1 MALLYRAEMRPT
13 KLELLVDWLPGRD
26 WARGLGAGELNR
38 VAAYRF
44 DDPAGQVGI
53 ETILVRAGQGPILQ
67 VPLTYRDA
75 ALPGADEWLIGTS
88 EHSVLGRR
96 WVYDGCGDPVYAAA
110 LAGAILADTGQ
121 AAEFVEIDGELVGR
135 APTMEIASTVTAPDR
150 PTVDFINQVI
160 EGDTTTIVTPLVE
173 LLVVRRPGQMEPPGS
188 GTDGAAL
195 TGRWDGQPGPLPL
208 AYATLRRPPA
218 PE

>member
-1 MALLYRAEMRPT
+1 MGLLYRAEIQPT
-13 KLELLVDWLPGRD
+13 KLELLADWLPGRD
-26 WARGLGAGELNR
+26 WSRGLGAGELDR

-75 ALPGADEWLIGTS
+75 ALPGADEWLIGTC

-110 LAGAILADTGQ
+110 LADAILADTGQ
-121 AAEFVEIDGELVGR
+121 AAEFVEIDGEIGS
-135 APTMEIASTVTAPDR
+135 STAIR
-150 PTVDFINQVI
+150 P
-160 EGDTTTIVTPLVE
+160 L
-173 LLVVRRPGQMEPPGS
+173 S
-188 GTDGAAL
+188 
-195 TGRWDGQPGPLPL
+195 
-208 AYATLRRPPA
+208 
-218 PE
+218 